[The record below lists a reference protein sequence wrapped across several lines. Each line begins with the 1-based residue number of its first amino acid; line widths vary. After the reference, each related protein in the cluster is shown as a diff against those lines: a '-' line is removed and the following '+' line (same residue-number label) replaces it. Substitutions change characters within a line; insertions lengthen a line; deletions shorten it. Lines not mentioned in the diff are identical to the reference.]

1 MMENTK
7 EKYMK
12 SALRLAK
19 KAEAIDEVPV
29 GAVIVHEG
37 KIIGRGYNRR
47 QTRQNSLEHA
57 EMMAI
62 AQACRKLK
70 SWRLE
75 DCDLYVTLEPC
86 PMCAGAIIQSR
97 VENVYFGAF
106 DAKGGAVG
114 SVTNLFELPQWNH
127 HPAFEG
133 GILEQECSTLLKE
146 FFKEKRRK
154 KKLEKQL
161 RKQQEQMGCA
171 CCQGQIEALAEQ
183 SEIQETHPVHHDIEC
198 SSDHCNNNMDL
209 SLPQNSQIEE
219 ALDPDEDKKQKGELL

>member
-1 MMENTK
+1 MQNVN
-7 EKYMK
+7 EKYMR

-19 KAEAIDEVPV
+19 KAEEMDEVPV
-29 GAVIVHEG
+29 GAVIVHDG

-47 QTRQNSLEHA
+47 QAKQNSLEHA
-57 EMMAI
+57 ELMAI
-62 AQACRKLK
+62 AQACRKLG

-97 VENVYFGAF
+97 IRKVYFGAY

-133 GILEQECSTLLKE
+133 GIMQAECSRILKD
-146 FFKEKRRK
+146 FFKAKREK
-154 KKLEKQL
+154 KKLEKKL
-161 RKQQEQMGCA
+161 RQQEDVQRED
-171 CCQGQIEALAEQ
+171 CCNHSSLTATPPSLNDSPASSQASLSIPQTSSSTEG
-183 SEIQETHPVHHDIEC
+183 
-198 SSDHCNNNMDL
+198 SSD
-209 SLPQNSQIEE
+209 P
-219 ALDPDEDKKQKGELL
+219 ADENTQKGDVH